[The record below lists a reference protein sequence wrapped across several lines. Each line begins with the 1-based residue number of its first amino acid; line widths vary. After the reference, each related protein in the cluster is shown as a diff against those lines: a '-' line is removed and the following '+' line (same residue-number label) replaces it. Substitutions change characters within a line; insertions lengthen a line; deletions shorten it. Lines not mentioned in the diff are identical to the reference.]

1 MGYIPRTLKRKAPHD
16 YDVYLQKLDA
26 LRKRGK
32 TEKKYLPLIHRI
44 DASSLITEIGVKD
57 SVIQKLNNRVF
68 KLESIIQVLAC
79 ERTCGF
85 RDKLDFSGSFSHLNP
100 QFQEQLNREFG
111 DLVDTLISTRHS
123 SQKNG
128 ESEDDIVEEYFIEEE
143 LMLRKQEEEKWMVE
157 EQKLKEKEFLNALL
171 EETNRRTEREQIM
184 KEAKERKKAFLG
196 FYQSDHWKRAQLTMA
211 KPQKMNQIDGSESAY
226 YWSSKFVK
234 AEKNRTP
241 PYGCMD
247 PDMTQFLKD
256 VKPWVENLSRVNKAI
271 DQVHIT
277 NEYEEFLGKPGPL
290 RCIFPWSKE
299 PVRVDRRFWESLVC
313 LDPPKKGWLM
323 DEHIDLWV
331 EYMLHFR
338 PVAAKWAMVTAY
350 FVQLLLQDSI
360 PIWYANGEKYNIAWA
375 DVEHVFM
382 PINEKDKH
390 WFLASFEIRTG
401 IVTFYDSGSHEQDDK
416 RFRGYISFLHDDLSR
431 TEVPT
436 NFSYSDLK
444 PIGYSHGVLG
454 FSYGPIV
461 SDYMGFVWNPSI
473 RRSCGT
479 FVPYF
484 TQAEEYEKRLLA
496 FGVRPHNHEPI
507 ILKISYPFNPLHHQ
521 WSVLLFTFSS
531 REWNRLQTEFLP
543 RQSLRLKKASQC
555 VVGGHIF
562 WCGYE
567 RLYDNDGSIFKSYM
581 MLSFNLVTYRFQE
594 IEIPAELLVN
604 LPLPFHVS
612 NLRDNI
618 VVSGNINRDD
628 HFAFCIWVLTVV
640 GGTIASFQCMINIPT
655 PCQLK
660 LIGFDGN
667 NDPILEVQTPE
678 GWVTTLGVYKI
689 ASGTF
694 HNLGIEGDA
703 GSFFISPYSESI
715 ILQTHVDRMAYG
727 LVGLPIVLEQAKVFE
742 KKCIDRAKY
751 GITFKDAHNIPAQ
764 GGLFGDCGIW
774 VCIFLYRLSN
784 GKRLAVENPVQAALA
799 YREHMA
805 NFFFKHRVSS
815 WLTY

>member
-1 MGYIPRTLKRKAPHD
+1 
-16 YDVYLQKLDA
+16 
-26 LRKRGK
+26 
-32 TEKKYLPLIHRI
+32 
-44 DASSLITEIGVKD
+44 
-57 SVIQKLNNRVF
+57 
-68 KLESIIQVLAC
+68 
-79 ERTCGF
+79 
-85 RDKLDFSGSFSHLNP
+85 
-100 QFQEQLNREFG
+100 
-111 DLVDTLISTRHS
+111 
-123 SQKNG
+123 
-128 ESEDDIVEEYFIEEE
+128 
-143 LMLRKQEEEKWMVE
+143 MVE
-157 EQKLKEKEFLNALL
+157 EKKLKEKVFLNALL
-171 EETNRRTEREQIM
+171 EETNRRMEREKVL

-196 FYQSDHWKRAQLTMA
+196 FYQSDHWKRAQLDMA
-211 KPQKMNQIDGSESAY
+211 KPEKRSQKDGSESAY
-226 YWSSKFVK
+226 YWSSKF
-234 AEKNRTP
+234 
-241 PYGCMD
+241 
-247 PDMTQFLKD
+247 
-256 VKPWVENLSRVNKAI
+256 PWVENLSRVNKAI
-271 DQVHIT
+271 DQVHVT
-277 NEYEEFLGKPGPL
+277 NEYDEFLGKPGPL

-323 DEHIDLWV
+323 DEHIDPWV

-338 PVAAKWAMVTAY
+338 PVAANWAMVTAY

-382 PINEKDKH
+382 PINEKEKH
-390 WFLASFEIRTG
+390 WFLARFEIRTG
-401 IVTFYDSGSHEQDDK
+401 IVTFYDSGSHEQDEK
-416 RFRGYISFLHDDLSR
+416 RPWYVNMRASRCGVSPANTSTLVLCYRQGFRGYISFLHDDLSR
-431 TEVPT
+431 TELPT

-703 GSFFISPYSESI
+703 GSFFISPYCESI
-715 ILQTHVDRMAYG
+715 ILQTHVDRMA
-727 LVGLPIVLEQAKVFE
+727 LSFVIALSCLRAGLPIVLEQAKVFE

-751 GITFKDAHNIPAQ
+751 GITFKDARNIPAQ

-774 VCIFLYRLSN
+774 VCIFLYRLSH

-805 NFFFKHRVSS
+805 NFFFKQRVSS
-815 WLTY
+815 W